1 MKAIQFFA
9 ITALGAALFASCS
22 NEEELATG
30 SYPSDNLIR
39 VTAGVNNDMT
49 RSDEAVTPTSLTQN
63 FSLTVVNN
71 TNDKYSYA
79 NEIFSPKGTEWS
91 CGKNLLWQN
100 LSTPVEIVALYPAKD
115 ASTFSGVYSKEDKS
129 YGTITYGVN
138 SDQSTAA
145 EADDL
150 LIYHNAN
157 FVPKN
162 DLKAEKLDIQ
172 FNHAFC
178 RVDIEVTIGTEFNA
192 STGLAENPIQRI
204 RVEGTKTTAD
214 ISFASAEPFFTVTPS
229 ESGDA
234 TSITPTQGDFTP
246 AASATDQAV
255 AKYSCIVIPQTADLK
270 VLLHTSDRE
279 FEWTG
284 SQMALVSGKQ
294 YTLQLNMKKSAT
306 ARKFILRE
314 RESEMITQKETE
326 HEEDDKTPLHM
337 GSQPAPGRMQFGS

>member
-1 MKAIQFFA
+1 MKAKQFFA

-79 NEIFSPKGTEWS
+79 NEIFSLNGTEWS

-100 LSTPVEIVALYPAKD
+100 LSTPVEIVALYPAT
-115 ASTFSGVYSKEDKS
+115 AANTFSGVYSKENKS
-129 YGTITYGVN
+129 YGTITYSVN

-145 EADDL
+145 DADDL
-150 LIYHNAN
+150 LLYHNAN

-162 DLKAEKLDIQ
+162 DLKEEKLDIQ

-178 RVDIEVTIGTEFNA
+178 RVDIEVTIGSEFNA
-192 STGLAENPIQRI
+192 STGLAANPIQGI
-204 RVEGTKTTAD
+204 RVEGTKTTAE
-214 ISFASAEPFFTVTPS
+214 IGFVSTEPSFTPTG
-229 ESGDA
+229 EV
-234 TSITPTQGDFTP
+234 TSITPTPRDFTP
-246 AASATDQAV
+246 AASATNQAV
-255 AKYSCIVIPQTADLK
+255 AKYSCIVIPQTATLK
-270 VLLHTSDRE
+270 VVLHTSDRE

-284 SQMALVSGKQ
+284 KQMTLESGKQ
-294 YTLQLNMKKSAT
+294 YTLQLNMTNKSTT

-314 RESEMITQKETE
+314 RK
-326 HEEDDKTPLHM
+326 
-337 GSQPAPGRMQFGS
+337 

>member
-49 RSDEAVTPTSLTQN
+49 RGDEAATALNKN

-79 NEIFSPKGTEWS
+79 NEIFSLNGGTEWTCS
-91 CGKNLLWQN
+91 NKLLWQN
-100 LSTPVEIVALYPAKD
+100 LSTPVEIVALYPATAANK
-115 ASTFSGVYSKEDKS
+115 FSDVYSKENNTI
-129 YGTITYGVN
+129 GTITYSVN
-138 SDQSTAA
+138 PDQSTAD
-145 EADDL
+145 EANDL
-150 LIYHNAN
+150 LLYHNAR
-157 FVPKN
+157 FVPKD

-192 STGLAENPIQRI
+192 STGLAANPIKGI
-204 RVEGTKTTAD
+204 RVEGTKTTAE
-214 ISFASAEPFFTVTPS
+214 IGFASASPTITAKGE
-229 ESGDA
+229 A
-234 TSITPTQGDFTP
+234 TSITPPPGDFTP

-255 AKYSCIVIPQTADLK
+255 ARYSCMVIPQTADLNI
-270 VLLHTSDRE
+270 VLHTSDKE
-279 FEWTG
+279 YEWTG
-284 SQMALVSGKQ
+284 TQMALESGKQ
-294 YTLQLNMKKSAT
+294 YTLKLNMTKKSTT

-314 RESEMITQKETE
+314 RK
-326 HEEDDKTPLHM
+326 
-337 GSQPAPGRMQFGS
+337 

>member
-22 NEEELATG
+22 NQEELATG

-49 RSDEAVTPTSLTQN
+49 RSDEAVTPTPLTQN

-71 TNDKYSYA
+71 NNANFSYA
-79 NEIFSPKGTEWS
+79 NEIFSLNGTEWR
-91 CGKNLLWQN
+91 CDNKLLWQN
-100 LSTPVEIVALYPAKD
+100 LATPVEIVALYPATD
-115 ASTFSGVYSKEDKS
+115 ASTFSGVYTKENKS

-138 SDQSTAA
+138 SDQSTADDDA
-145 EADDL
+145 NDL
-150 LIYHNAN
+150 LLYHNAN
-157 FVPKN
+157 FVPEN

-178 RVDIEVTIGTEFNA
+178 RVDIEVIIGSEFNA
-192 STGLAENPIQRI
+192 STGLAANPIQGI

-229 ESGDA
+229 ESEDA
-234 TSITPTQGDFTP
+234 TSITPTPGNFTP
-246 AASATDQAV
+246 AANAANQAV
-255 AKYSCIVIPQTADLK
+255 ARYSCIVIPQTADLK

-284 SQMALVSGKQ
+284 SQMTLESGKQ
-294 YTLQLNMKKSAT
+294 YTLQLNMTNKSAT

-314 RESEMITQKETE
+314 RM
-326 HEEDDKTPLHM
+326 
-337 GSQPAPGRMQFGS
+337 

>member
-22 NEEELATG
+22 NQEELATG

-49 RSDEAVTPTSLTQN
+49 RGSEATTALTKD

-79 NEIFSPKGTEWS
+79 NEIFSLNGGTEWTCS
-91 CGKNLLWQN
+91 NKLLWQN
-100 LSTPVEIVALYPAKD
+100 LSTPVEIVALYPATD
-115 ASTFSGVYSKEDKS
+115 ANTFSGVYSKEDKS
-129 YGTITYGVN
+129 YGTITYSVN
-138 SDQSTAA
+138 SDQSKTDDANN
-145 EADDL
+145 DL
-150 LIYHNAN
+150 LLYHNAS
-157 FVPKN
+157 FVPEN
-162 DLKAEKLDIQ
+162 DLKDGKLNIQ

-178 RVDIEVTIGTEFNA
+178 RVDIEVIIGTEFNA
-192 STGLAENPIQRI
+192 STGLAANPIQGI
-204 RVEGTKTTAD
+204 KVEGTKTTAN
-214 ISFASAEPFFTVTPS
+214 ISFASTAPFFTVTPS
-229 ESGDA
+229 ESGEV
-234 TSITPTQGDFTP
+234 TSIIPTERDFTP
-246 AASATDQAV
+246 AANATAKAV
-255 AKYSCIVIPQTADLK
+255 ARYSCIVIPQTADLK

-284 SQMALVSGKQ
+284 SQMTLESGKQ

-314 RESEMITQKETE
+314 RK
-326 HEEDDKTPLHM
+326 
-337 GSQPAPGRMQFGS
+337 

>member
-49 RSDEAVTPTSLTQN
+49 RGDEATTALTKN

-71 TNDKYSYA
+71 TNANFSYA
-79 NEIFSPKGTEWS
+79 NEIFSLNGTEWR
-91 CGKNLLWQN
+91 CDNKLLWQN
-100 LSTPVEIVALYPAKD
+100 LTTPVEIVALYPATA
-115 ASTFSGVYSKEDKS
+115 ASTFSGVYSKENKS
-129 YGTITYGVN
+129 YGTITYSVK

-150 LIYHNAN
+150 LLYHKAN
-157 FVPKN
+157 FLPKDN
-162 DLKAEKLDIQ
+162 LKDGKLDIQ

-192 STGLAENPIQRI
+192 TNGLAANPIKGI
-204 RVEGTKTTAD
+204 RVEGTKIAAD
-214 ISFASAEPFFTVTPS
+214 INLASASPTITAK
-229 ESGDA
+229 GDA
-234 TSITPTQGDFTP
+234 TSIIPTPGNFTP
-246 AASATDQAV
+246 AASSAAKAV
-255 AKYSCIVIPQTADLK
+255 ARYSCMVIPQTADLNI
-270 VLLHTSDRE
+270 VLHTSDRE
-279 FEWTG
+279 YEWTG
-284 SQMALVSGKQ
+284 TQMALESGKQ
-294 YTLQLNMKKSAT
+294 YTLQLNMTNKSTT

-314 RESEMITQKETE
+314 RK
-326 HEEDDKTPLHM
+326 
-337 GSQPAPGRMQFGS
+337 

>member
-22 NEEELATG
+22 NQEELATG

-49 RSDEAVTPTSLTQN
+49 RGDEATTALTKN

-79 NEIFSPKGTEWS
+79 NEIFSLNSNHEWTCS
-91 CGKNLLWQN
+91 NKLLWQN
-100 LSTPVEIVALYPAKD
+100 LTTPVEIVALYPATD
-115 ASTFSGVYSKEDKS
+115 ASIFSGVYSKENKS

-150 LIYHNAN
+150 LLYHNTN
-157 FVPKN
+157 FVPEK
-162 DLKAEKLDIQ
+162 DLQDGKLDIQ

-178 RVDIEVTIGTEFNA
+178 RVDIEVTIGSEFNA
-192 STGLAENPIQRI
+192 TNSLAENPIKGI
-204 RVEGTKTTAD
+204 RVEGTKIAAD
-214 ISFASAEPFFTVTPS
+214 IDLASASPTITAK
-229 ESGDA
+229 GDA
-234 TSITPTQGDFTP
+234 ASIIPTPGDFTP

-255 AKYSCIVIPQTADLK
+255 ARYSCMVIPQAAYLNI
-270 VLLHTSDRE
+270 VLHTSDRE
-279 FEWTG
+279 YEWTG
-284 SQMALVSGKQ
+284 TQMELKSGKQ
-294 YTLQLNMKKSAT
+294 YTLKLNMTNKSTT

-314 RESEMITQKETE
+314 RK
-326 HEEDDKTPLHM
+326 
-337 GSQPAPGRMQFGS
+337 

>member
-49 RSDEAVTPTSLTQN
+49 RSNEAVTPTSLTQN

-71 TNDKYSYA
+71 TNANFSYA
-79 NEIFSPKGTEWS
+79 NEIFSLNGTEWS

-100 LSTPVEIVALYPAKD
+100 LSTPVEIVALYPAT
-115 ASTFSGVYSKEDKS
+115 AANTFSGVYSKEDKS

-162 DLKAEKLDIQ
+162 DLKEEKLDIQ

-178 RVDIEVTIGTEFNA
+178 RVDIEVIIGTEFNA
-192 STGLAENPIQRI
+192 TNGLAENPIQGI
-204 RVEGTKTTAD
+204 SVGGTQIAAD
-214 ISFASAEPFFTVTPS
+214 INLASASPTITAK
-229 ESGDA
+229 GDA
-234 TSITPTQGDFTP
+234 TSITPTPRDFTK
-246 AASATDQAV
+246 AANATAKAV
-255 AKYSCIVIPQTADLK
+255 ARYSCIVIPQTADLK

-284 SQMALVSGKQ
+284 SQMELVSGKQ

-314 RESEMITQKETE
+314 RK
-326 HEEDDKTPLHM
+326 
-337 GSQPAPGRMQFGS
+337 

>member
-49 RSDEAVTPTSLTQN
+49 RGDEATTALN
-63 FSLTVVNN
+63 KDFSLTVVNK
-71 TNDKYSYA
+71 TNDKFSYA
-79 NEIFSPKGTEWS
+79 NEIFSLNGTEWS
-91 CGKNLLWQN
+91 CGNKLLWQN
-100 LSTPVEIVALYPAKD
+100 LTTPVEIVALYPATA

-138 SDQSTAA
+138 SDQSKTDDANN
-145 EADDL
+145 DL
-150 LIYHNAN
+150 LLYHNAN
-157 FVPKN
+157 FVPEN
-162 DLKAEKLDIQ
+162 DLKDGKLNIE
-172 FNHAFC
+172 FKHAFC
-178 RVDIEVTIGTEFNA
+178 RVDIEVIIGTEFNA
-192 STGLAENPIQRI
+192 STGLAANPIQGI
-204 RVEGTKTTAD
+204 SVGGTKTTAE
-214 ISFASAEPFFTVTPS
+214 ISFASTEPFFTVTPS

-234 TSITPTQGDFTP
+234 TSITPTRRDFTK
-246 AASATDQAV
+246 AANATEQAV
-255 AKYSCIVIPQTADLK
+255 ARYSCIVIPQNADLK

-279 FEWTG
+279 YEWTG
-284 SQMALVSGKQ
+284 SQMTLESGKQ

-314 RESEMITQKETE
+314 RK
-326 HEEDDKTPLHM
+326 
-337 GSQPAPGRMQFGS
+337 

>member
-22 NEEELATG
+22 NQEELETG

-49 RSDEAVTPTSLTQN
+49 RGDEATTALTKD

-79 NEIFSPKGTEWS
+79 NEIFSLNGGTEWTCS
-91 CGKNLLWQN
+91 NKLLWQN

-115 ASTFSGVYSKEDKS
+115 ANTFSGVYSKENKS

-138 SDQSTAA
+138 SDQSTADDA
-145 EADDL
+145 KNDL
-150 LIYHNAN
+150 LLYHNAN
-157 FVPKN
+157 YVPEKN
-162 DLKAEKLDIQ
+162 LKDGKLDIQ

-192 STGLAENPIQRI
+192 IDGLAANPIQGI
-204 RVEGTKTTAD
+204 RVKGTKIAAD
-214 ISFASAEPFFTVTPS
+214 INLASASPTITAK
-229 ESGDA
+229 GDA
-234 TSITPTQGDFTP
+234 TSIIPTQDTFTP
-246 AASATDQAV
+246 AASAANQAV
-255 AKYSCIVIPQTADLK
+255 ARYSCIVIPQTADLNI
-270 VLLHTSDRE
+270 VLHTSDRE
-279 FEWTG
+279 YEWTG
-284 SQMALVSGKQ
+284 TKMALESGKQ
-294 YTLQLNMKKSAT
+294 YTLQLNMTNKSAT

-314 RESEMITQKETE
+314 RK
-326 HEEDDKTPLHM
+326 
-337 GSQPAPGRMQFGS
+337 

>member
-49 RSDEAVTPTSLTQN
+49 RGDEAATALNKN
-63 FSLTVVNN
+63 FSLTVVNQ

-79 NEIFSPKGTEWS
+79 NEIFSLSGGTEWS
-91 CGKNLLWQN
+91 CSNKLLWQN
-100 LSTPVEIVALYPAKD
+100 LTPPVEIVALYPATE
-115 ASTFSGVYSKEDKS
+115 ANTFSGVYSKENKS
-129 YGTITYGVN
+129 YGTITYSVN
-138 SDQSTAA
+138 SDQSIAA

-150 LIYHNAN
+150 LLYHNAR

-162 DLKAEKLDIQ
+162 DLKEEKLDIQ

-178 RVDIEVTIGTEFNA
+178 RVDIEVTIGSEFNA
-192 STGLAENPIQRI
+192 TNGLAVNPIQGI

-214 ISFASAEPFFTVTPS
+214 IDLASASPTITAK
-229 ESGDA
+229 GDA
-234 TSITPTQGDFTP
+234 TSITPTPGNFTP
-246 AASATDQAV
+246 AASAANQAV
-255 AKYSCIVIPQTADLK
+255 ARYSCMVIPQAAYLNI
-270 VLLHTSDRE
+270 VLHTSDRE
-279 FEWTG
+279 YEWTG
-284 SQMALVSGKQ
+284 TQMALESGKQ
-294 YTLQLNMKKSAT
+294 YTLQLNMTKKSTT

-314 RESEMITQKETE
+314 RK
-326 HEEDDKTPLHM
+326 
-337 GSQPAPGRMQFGS
+337 

>member
-22 NEEELATG
+22 NQEELATG

-49 RSDEAVTPTSLTQN
+49 RGDEVTATALTQD

-71 TNDKYSYA
+71 TNDNFSYA
-79 NEIFSPKGTEWS
+79 NEIFSLKGTEWS

-100 LSTPVEIVALYPAKD
+100 LTTPVEIVALYPAT
-115 ASTFSGVYSKEDKS
+115 AANTFSGVYSKENKS
-129 YGTITYGVN
+129 YGTITYGVTT
-138 SDQSTAA
+138 DQSTAA

-150 LIYHNAN
+150 LLYHNAN
-157 FVPKN
+157 FVPENNLKN
-162 DLKAEKLDIQ
+162 GKLDIQ
-172 FNHAFC
+172 FYHAFC
-178 RVDIEVTIGTEFNA
+178 RVDIEVTIGSEFNA
-192 STGLAENPIQRI
+192 STGLAANPIQGI
-204 RVEGTKTTAD
+204 RVEGTKISAD
-214 ISFASAEPFFTVTPS
+214 ISFASASPTITAK
-229 ESGDA
+229 GDA
-234 TSITPTQGDFTP
+234 ASITPTPDKFTP
-246 AASATDQAV
+246 AADATAKAV
-255 AKYSCIVIPQTADLK
+255 ARYSCIVIPQNAALK

-284 SQMALVSGKQ
+284 SQMELVSGKQ

-314 RESEMITQKETE
+314 RK
-326 HEEDDKTPLHM
+326 
-337 GSQPAPGRMQFGS
+337 

>member
-22 NEEELATG
+22 NQEELATG

-49 RSDEAVTPTSLTQN
+49 RGDEATTALTKN

-79 NEIFSPKGTEWS
+79 NEIFSLSSGTEWICS
-91 CGKNLLWQN
+91 NKLLWQN
-100 LSTPVEIVALYPAKD
+100 LSTPVEIVALYPATD
-115 ASTFSGVYSKEDKS
+115 ANTFSGVYSKENNTI
-129 YGTITYGVN
+129 GTITYGVN

-150 LIYHNAN
+150 LLYHNAN
-157 FVPKN
+157 FKPEK
-162 DLKAEKLDIQ
+162 DLQDGKLDIQ
-172 FNHAFC
+172 FYHAFC
-178 RVDIEVTIGTEFNA
+178 RVDIEVTIGSEFNA
-192 STGLAENPIQRI
+192 TNGLAANPIQGI
-204 RVEGTKTTAD
+204 RVEGTKIAAD
-214 ISFASAEPFFTVTPS
+214 INLASASPTFTPTGIV
-229 ESGDA
+229 
-234 TSITPTQGDFTP
+234 TSITPTQGTFTP
-246 AASATDQAV
+246 AANSTAKAV
-255 AKYSCIVIPQTADLK
+255 AKYSCMVIPQTADLK

-284 SQMALVSGKQ
+284 TKMELESGKQ
-294 YTLQLNMKKSAT
+294 YTLKLNMTNKSTT

-314 RESEMITQKETE
+314 RK
-326 HEEDDKTPLHM
+326 
-337 GSQPAPGRMQFGS
+337 

>member
-49 RSDEAVTPTSLTQN
+49 RSDEAATALTKD
-63 FSLTVVNN
+63 FSLTVVNQ

-79 NEIFSPKGTEWS
+79 NEIFSLNDGTEWS
-91 CGKNLLWQN
+91 CTNKLLWQN
-100 LSTPVEIVALYPAKD
+100 LTTPVEIVALYPATD
-115 ASTFSGVYSKEDKS
+115 ANTFSGVYTKGNKS

-138 SDQSTAA
+138 SDQSTAP

-150 LIYHNAN
+150 LLYHNAN
-157 FVPKN
+157 FKPER
-162 DLKAEKLDIQ
+162 DLQDGKLDIE

-178 RVDIEVTIGTEFNA
+178 RVDIEVTIGNEFNA
-192 STGLAENPIQRI
+192 TNGLAVNPIKGI
-204 RVEGTKTTAD
+204 RVEGTKIAAD
-214 ISFASAEPFFTVTPS
+214 INLASAPPTITAK
-229 ESGDA
+229 GDA

-246 AASATDQAV
+246 AASAANQAV
-255 AKYSCIVIPQTADLK
+255 ARYSCIVIPQTADLNI
-270 VLLHTSDRE
+270 VLHISDRE

-284 SQMALVSGKQ
+284 TKMALESGKQ
-294 YTLQLNMKKSAT
+294 YTLKLNMTNKSTT

-314 RESEMITQKETE
+314 RK
-326 HEEDDKTPLHM
+326 
-337 GSQPAPGRMQFGS
+337 

>member
-71 TNDKYSYA
+71 TNDNFSYA
-79 NEIFSPKGTEWS
+79 NEIFSLKGGTEWS

-100 LSTPVEIVALYPAKD
+100 LSTPVEIVALYPAVD
-115 ASTFSGVYSKEDKS
+115 ANTFSGVYSKENKS

-138 SDQSTAA
+138 PDQSTADDA
-145 EADDL
+145 NDL
-150 LIYHNAN
+150 LLYHNAS
-157 FVPKN
+157 FKPEK
-162 DLKAEKLDIQ
+162 DLENGKLDIE

-178 RVDIEVTIGTEFNA
+178 RIDIEVTIGTEFNA
-192 STGLAENPIQRI
+192 TNGLAANPIQGI
-204 RVEGTKTTAD
+204 SVGGTQIAAD
-214 ISFASAEPFFTVTPS
+214 INLASASPTITAK
-229 ESGDA
+229 GDA
-234 TSITPTQGDFTP
+234 ASITPTQVDFTP
-246 AASATDQAV
+246 ATSESAKAV
-255 AKYSCIVIPQTADLK
+255 ARYSCIVIPQNADLK

-284 SQMALVSGKQ
+284 TQMELESGKQ

-314 RESEMITQKETE
+314 RK
-326 HEEDDKTPLHM
+326 
-337 GSQPAPGRMQFGS
+337 

>member
-22 NEEELATG
+22 NQEELATG

-49 RSDEAVTPTSLTQN
+49 RGDEATATALTKN

-79 NEIFSPKGTEWS
+79 NEIFSLSGGTEWTCS
-91 CGKNLLWQN
+91 NKLLWQN
-100 LSTPVEIVALYPAKD
+100 LATPVEIVALYPATD
-115 ASTFSGVYSKEDKS
+115 ASTFSGVYSKENNTI
-129 YGTITYGVN
+129 GTITYSVN
-138 SDQSTAA
+138 PNQSTAD

-150 LIYHNAN
+150 LLYHNAN
-157 FVPKN
+157 FVPKD
-162 DLKAEKLDIQ
+162 DLNEEKLDIQ

-178 RVDIEVTIGTEFNA
+178 RVDIEVTIGSEFNA
-192 STGLAENPIQRI
+192 TNGLAVNPIQGI

-214 ISFASAEPFFTVTPS
+214 INLASVSPTITAK
-229 ESGDA
+229 GDA
-234 TSITPTQGDFTP
+234 TSITPTPGNFTP
-246 AASATDQAV
+246 AASAANQAV
-255 AKYSCIVIPQTADLK
+255 ARYSCMVIPQTADLN
-270 VLLHTSDRE
+270 VVLHTSDRE

-284 SQMALVSGKQ
+284 KQMTLESGKQ
-294 YTLQLNMKKSAT
+294 YTLQLNMTNKSTT

-314 RESEMITQKETE
+314 RK
-326 HEEDDKTPLHM
+326 
-337 GSQPAPGRMQFGS
+337 